1 MPGRVVG
8 DYMTREVVALLDTDT
23 LRAAVELELRRKVR
37 HMPVLDAQG
46 VLVGIVTDRDLKRA
60 LPTPLSPPT
69 PDEHE
74 YILDETHVSK
84 VMTREPYT
92 VGPNTPIV
100 AAIEQ
105 LLDQKIG
112 GLPVVEGGALVGM
125 FTQSDALRGFLALLK
140 ETG

>member
-1 MPGRVVG
+1 MPGRTVG
-8 DYMTREVVALLDTDT
+8 DYMTRDVVTLLDTDT

-37 HMPVLDAQG
+37 HMPVLDAHG
-46 VLVGIVTDRDLKRA
+46 ALVGIVTDRDIKRA

-69 PDEHE
+69 PDEYE
-74 YILDETHVSK
+74 YILDATHVGK

-92 VGPNTPIV
+92 VGPGTPI
-100 AAIEQ
+100 ADAIEK

-125 FTQSDALRGFLALLK
+125 FTQSDALRAFLALLK
-140 ETG
+140 ETD